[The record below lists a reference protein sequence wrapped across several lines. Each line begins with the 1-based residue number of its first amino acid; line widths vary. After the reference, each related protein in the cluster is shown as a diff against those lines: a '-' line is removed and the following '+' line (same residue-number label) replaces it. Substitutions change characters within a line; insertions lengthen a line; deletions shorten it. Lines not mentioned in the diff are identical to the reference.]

1 MFTIVLIAV
10 TKFKRKATE
19 GRVYWLH
26 FKTICSL
33 VYGKDGSRY
42 VRQLACTCQ
51 ETERDEC

>member
-33 VYGKDGSRY
+33 VYEKHGSRY